1 MKKILYSFVVILA
14 TFLILLWIYP
24 SNNVEANKD
33 KNDRNYEQSPVRILE
48 TVKKKANP
56 TRSEE
61 VQNTDL
67 DNTTSKW
74 CKDIWVDSRFTFTR
88 TLCYIKNNVWSYL
101 QYVMY
106 FWLTL
111 ATILLIVNWFKLVTS
126 QDREKEMKAFT
137 KNLIYIIVWVTLLL
151 WFYYFIDIYVWII
164 NLFSD

>member
-1 MKKILYSFVVILA
+1 
-14 TFLILLWIYP
+14 
-24 SNNVEANKD
+24 
-33 KNDRNYEQSPVRILE
+33 
-48 TVKKKANP
+48 
-56 TRSEE
+56 
-61 VQNTDL
+61 
-67 DNTTSKW
+67 
-74 CKDIWVDSRFTFTR
+74 
-88 TLCYIKNNVWSYL
+88 LCYIKNNVWSYL

>member
-14 TFLILLWIYP
+14 TFLIFLWLYP
-24 SNNVEANKD
+24 SNNVEAKKD
-33 KNDRNYEQSPVRILE
+33 SNDRNYNQSPVRILE

-56 TRSEE
+56 TRGEE

-67 DNTTSKW
+67 DSTTSKW

-137 KNLIYIIVWVTLLL
+137 KNLIYIVVWVTLLL